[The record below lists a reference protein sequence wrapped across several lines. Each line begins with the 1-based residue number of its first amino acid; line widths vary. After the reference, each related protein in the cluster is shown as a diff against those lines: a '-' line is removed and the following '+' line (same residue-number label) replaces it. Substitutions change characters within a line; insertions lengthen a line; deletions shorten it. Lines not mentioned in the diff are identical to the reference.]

1 MSSMLEA
8 FITSF
13 KLKNT
18 YRVNSVI
25 YSIKQ
30 LPLIKR
36 ILPESLYKNKALKI
50 IGNIVSI
57 IMELCSV
64 FLGKFLY
71 VFFCILAMLPV
82 FKLNNANVFIHLFL
96 FLTII
101 GGIMNTYMFNPTKDK
116 YYAMIIMNMDAKK
129 YTLSNYIYAMLKTL
143 IGFMPFT
150 IIFGLMF
157 KVPLWICIIMP
168 IFVVMVKMYFS
179 AYVLIDFKKTKIA
192 KSENVLDKLTWGVIG
207 ILLLCAYGLPYL
219 GITINQIIFVICFT
233 LSIVTGILSIKV
245 INSFDKYKQMYKQL
259 LTTENVYAASN
270 AQSNKKIRE
279 NVSKQIE
286 LDKSFTSH
294 KHGFAYFHE
303 LFVKR
308 HSKILTKAVKKQS
321 IVIIGIF
328 AVLTIAALKNK
339 AISTGIN
346 ALLLVYLPYFVFVM
360 YILNRGTTVTQA
372 MFMNCDHSMLTYRI
386 YRTPKVILG
395 VFKERLKTLIFIN
408 LIPAILIGAGLAFLL
423 YITGGTT
430 EPLNYVILFVS
441 IISMSV
447 FFSVHYLVMYYLLQP
462 YNVNTEMKSSTYS
475 LVQGITYFVCYF
487 FIGEKLPTFY
497 FGLATIVFS
506 ILYCIVALILVYKMA
521 PKTFK
526 LRA

>member
-1 MSSMLEA
+1 MLA
-8 FITSF
+8 SFITSF

-25 YSIKQ
+25 YSLKQ
-30 LPLIKR
+30 LPIIR
-36 ILPESLYKNKALKI
+36 NILPESLYKNKTLKI

-57 IMELCSV
+57 IMELCTI

-71 VFFCILAMLPV
+71 IFFCIISMLPV
-82 FKLNNANVFIHLFL
+82 FKLNNENVFIHLFL

-116 YYAMIIMNMDAKK
+116 YYAMMIMHMDAKN
-129 YTLSNYIYAMLKTL
+129 YTLSNYIYAMIKTL

-150 IIFGLMF
+150 IIFGLIS

-168 IFVVMVKMYFS
+168 IFVIMIKIIFS
-179 AYVLIDFKKTKIA
+179 AYTLIDFKKTKIA
-192 KSENVLDKLTWGVIG
+192 KNENLLNKLTWVVIG
-207 ILLLCAYGLPYL
+207 ILLLCAYGMPYI
-219 GITINQIIFVICFT
+219 GITINQTIFIICF
-233 LSIVTGILSIKV
+233 LISLIFGFLCINIIK
-245 INSFDKYKQMYKQL
+245 SFDKYKQMYKQI
-259 LTTENVYAASN
+259 LTTENVYAAEN
-270 AQSNKKIRE
+270 AQSTQKVKE
-279 NVSKQIE
+279 SVSKQIE
-286 LDKSFTSH
+286 LDKSFTSN

-321 IVIIGIF
+321 IVIVGIF
-328 AVLTIAALKNK
+328 AVLIILSLKNK
-339 AISTGIN
+339 NIATILN
-346 ALLLVYLPYFVFVM
+346 ASLLVYLPYFVFVM

-408 LIPAILIGAGLAFLL
+408 LIPAILIGIGLVFLL

-430 EPLNYVILFVS
+430 EPLNYIVLFVS
-441 IISMSV
+441 IIAMSI

-475 LVQGITYFVCYF
+475 VVQGLTYFVCYF
-487 FIGEKLPTFY
+487 FIGEKIPIFY
-497 FGLATIVFS
+497 FGLATIIFS
-506 ILYCIVALILVYKMA
+506 ILYCIISLVIVYKKA
-521 PKTFK
+521 PNTFK

>member
-1 MSSMLEA
+1 MLEA

-30 LPLIKR
+30 LPIIRK

-57 IMELCSV
+57 IMELCTI

-71 VFFCILAMLPV
+71 IFFCIFAMLPA
-82 FKLNNANVFIHLFL
+82 FKLNNANTFIHIFL

-116 YYAMIIMNMDAKK
+116 YYAMMIMNMDAKK
-129 YTLSNYIYAMLKTL
+129 YTLSNYIYAMLKTF

-150 IIFGLMF
+150 IIFGLML
-157 KVPLWICIIMP
+157 KVPLWLCIIMP
-168 IFVVMVKMYFS
+168 IFVVMVKITFS
-179 AYVLIDFKKTKIA
+179 AYVITDFKKTKIA
-192 KSENVLDKLTWGVIG
+192 KNENLLNKLTWLVIG
-207 ILLLCAYGLPYL
+207 ILLLCAYGMPYFK
-219 GITINQIIFVICFT
+219 IVINPFIFIICFIIS
-233 LSIVTGILSIKV
+233 LITGLLCIKV
-245 INSFDKYKQMYKQL
+245 INSFDKYKQMYKQI
-259 LTTENVYAASN
+259 LTNENVYAVENASSTK
-270 AQSNKKIRE
+270 AIKE

-286 LDKSFTSH
+286 LDKNFKSN

-308 HSKILTKAVKKQS
+308 HSKILTKAIKKQS
-321 IVIIGIF
+321 IVITLIF
-328 AVLTIAALKNK
+328 AILIVLTLKNK
-339 AISTGIN
+339 TVAAGIN

-395 VFKERLKTLIFIN
+395 VFKERLKTLISLN
-408 LIPAILIGAGLAFLL
+408 LIPALLIGGGLTLLL
-423 YITGGTT
+423 YLSGGVA
-430 EPLNYVILFVS
+430 EPLNYVIIFVS
-441 IISMSV
+441 ILAMSI

-475 LVQGITYFVCYF
+475 LVQGLTYFVCYF

-497 FGLATIVFS
+497 FGLATIIFS
-506 ILYCIVALILVYKMA
+506 ILYCIIALILVYNKA

>member
-1 MSSMLEA
+1 MLES

-18 YRVNSVI
+18 YRVNSII
-25 YSIKQ
+25 YSVKQ
-30 LPLIKR
+30 LPIIKK

-50 IGNIVSI
+50 IGNIISI
-57 IMELCSV
+57 IMEICTI

-71 VFFCILAMLPV
+71 IFFCIIAMLPV
-82 FKLNNANVFIHLFL
+82 FKLNNDEVFMHIFL

-116 YYAMIIMNMDAKK
+116 YYAMIIMHMDAKK

-150 IIFGLMF
+150 IIFGLMT
-157 KVPLWICIIMP
+157 KVPLYICIIMS
-168 IFVVMVKMYFS
+168 IFVVMVKLSFS
-179 AYVLIDFKKTKIA
+179 AYNLIKFKKTNIA
-192 KSENVLDKLTWGVIG
+192 QSENLPDKFTWLVIG

-219 GITINQIIFVICFT
+219 KITINQIIFIICFVI
-233 LSIVTGILSIKV
+233 SIITGILSIK
-245 INSFDKYKQMYKQL
+245 IIKSFDQYKQMYKQL
-259 LTTENVYAASN
+259 LTNENVYATEN
-270 AQSNKKIRE
+270 AGSTQTLKE

-286 LDKSFTSH
+286 LDKNFTSN

-308 HSKILTKAVKKQS
+308 HSKILTKAIKKQS
-321 IVIIGIF
+321 IVIIVIF
-328 AVLTIAALKNK
+328 AILIIATIKSKTIA
-339 AISTGIN
+339 TGIN
-346 ALLLVYLPYFVFVM
+346 AMLLVYLPYFVFIM

-372 MFMNCDHSMLTYRI
+372 MFMNCDHSMLLYRI

-395 VFKERLKTLIFIN
+395 IFKERLKTLIFLN
-408 LIPAILIGAGLAFLL
+408 LIPATLIGIGMSFLL
-423 YITGGTT
+423 YISGGTN
-430 EPLNYVILFVS
+430 EPLNYIILFVS
-441 IISMSV
+441 IISMSI

-462 YNVNTEMKSSTYS
+462 YNVNTEMKSTTYS
-475 LVQGITYFVCYF
+475 VVQGLTYFVCYF
-487 FIGEKLPTFY
+487 LIGEKLPTFY
-497 FGLATIVFS
+497 FGLTTIIFS
-506 ILYCIVALILVYKMA
+506 ISYCIIALILVYKKA

-526 LRA
+526 LRI

>member
-1 MSSMLEA
+1 MLDT

-30 LPLIKR
+30 LPIIRK
-36 ILPESLYKNKALKI
+36 ILKDSLYKNKALKI
-50 IGNIVSI
+50 IGNIISI
-57 IMELCSV
+57 LMEIGSI
-64 FLGKFLY
+64 FLGKLLY
-71 VFFCILAMLPV
+71 IFFCITSMLPV
-82 FKLNNANVFIHLFL
+82 FKLESANTFIHIFL

-129 YTLSNYIYAMLKTL
+129 YTISNYIYSMIKTF

-150 IIFGLMF
+150 IIFGLLS
-157 KVPLWICIIMP
+157 KIPLYICIIMP
-168 IFVVMVKMYFS
+168 IFVVMIKMIFS
-179 AYVLIDFKKTKIA
+179 AYVLIDYKKTKIA
-192 KSENVLDKLTWGVIG
+192 KNENKLEKFTWIVIF
-207 ILLLCAYGLPYL
+207 LLLLLAYGLPYI
-219 GITINQIIFVICFT
+219 GIVINQTIFLICFIIS
-233 LSIVTGILSIKV
+233 LILGILSIKI
-245 INSFDKYKQMYKQL
+245 INSFDKYKQIYKQI
-259 LTTENVYAASN
+259 LTNENVYATEN
-270 AQSNKKIRE
+270 AKNSQTIKE
-279 NVSKQIE
+279 NASKQIE
-286 LDKSFTSH
+286 LDKSFTSN

-321 IVIIGIF
+321 MVIIGIF
-328 AVLTIAALKNK
+328 VILTIVVLKNK
-339 AISTGIN
+339 DIAKRVN
-346 ALLLVYLPYFVFVM
+346 DLLLIYLPYFVFVM
-360 YILNRGTTVTQA
+360 YMLNRGTTVTQA

-395 VFKERLKTLIFIN
+395 VFKERLKTLILIN
-408 LIPAILIGAGLAFLL
+408 LIPAILIGAGLTLLL
-423 YITGGTT
+423 YISGGTI
-430 EPLNYVILFVS
+430 EKLNYIILFTS
-441 IISMSV
+441 IIAMSI

-475 LVQGITYFVCYF
+475 VVQALTYFVCYF
-487 FIGEKLPTFY
+487 FIGEKLSTFY
-497 FGLATIVFS
+497 FGLATIIFS
-506 ILYCIVALILVYKMA
+506 IVYSLVSLILVYKKA

-526 LRA
+526 LRV

>member
-1 MSSMLEA
+1 MLNA

-30 LPLIKR
+30 LPLINK

-57 IMELCSV
+57 IIELCTI

-71 VFFCILAMLPV
+71 IFFCIISMLPV

-116 YYAMIIMNMDAKK
+116 YYAMMIMRMDAKN
-129 YTLSNYIYAMLKTL
+129 YTLSNYIYAMIKTF

-150 IIFGLMF
+150 IIFGLIS
-157 KVPLWICIIMP
+157 KVPLWLCIIIP
-168 IFVVMVKMYFS
+168 IFVVTVKMTFS
-179 AYVLIDFKKTKIA
+179 AYILIDFQKTKII
-192 KSENVLDKLTWGVIG
+192 KNENLLDKLTWVIIG
-207 ILLLCAYGLPYL
+207 ILLLCAYGLPYI
-219 GITINQIIFVICFT
+219 GITINQIIFTICF
-233 LSIVTGILSIKV
+233 IVSLITGILSIKV
-245 INSFDKYKQMYKQL
+245 ISSFDKYKQVYKQL
-259 LTTENVYAASN
+259 LTSENVYSVEN
-270 AQSNKKIRE
+270 AQSTQKVKE

-286 LDKSFTSH
+286 FDKSFTSN

-321 IVIIGIF
+321 FVIIGVF
-328 AVLTIAALKNK
+328 AVLSIIILKNK
-339 AISTGIN
+339 DVAKIIN
-346 ALLLVYLPYFVFVM
+346 ASLLIYLPYFVFVM

-395 VFKERLKTLIFIN
+395 VFKERLKTLILIN
-408 LIPAILIGAGLAFLL
+408 LVPAFLIGTGLSFLL
-423 YITGGTT
+423 YITGGTDNN
-430 EPLNYVILFVS
+430 LNYIILFIS
-441 IISMSV
+441 IIAMSI

-462 YNVNTEMKSSTYS
+462 YNANTEMKSSTYS
-475 LVQGITYFVCYF
+475 IVQGITYFVCYF
-487 FIGEKLPTFY
+487 FIGKQLSTFY
-497 FGLATIVFS
+497 FGLATIIFS
-506 ILYCIVALILVYKMA
+506 ILYCFISLIIVYKKA

-526 LRA
+526 LRI

>member
-1 MSSMLEA
+1 MLES

-30 LPLIKR
+30 LPIIRK
-36 ILPESLYKNKALKI
+36 ILPESLYKNKFLKI
-50 IGNIVSI
+50 IGNIISI
-57 IMELCSV
+57 IMELCSI

-71 VFFCILAMLPV
+71 IFFCIIAMLPA

-116 YYAMIIMNMDAKK
+116 YYAMIIMNMDAKN
-129 YTLSNYIYAMLKTL
+129 YTLSNYIYAMIKTF

-150 IIFGLMF
+150 IIFGLLS
-157 KVPLWICIIMP
+157 KVPLWLCLIMP
-168 IFVVMVKMYFS
+168 IFVVMVKISFS
-179 AYVLIDFKKTKIA
+179 AYVLKEYKKTKIV
-192 KSENVLDKLTWGVIG
+192 KNENTLSKLTWLLIG
-207 ILLLCAYGLPYL
+207 ALLLCAYGLPYI
-219 GITINQIIFVICFT
+219 GITINQIIFTICFIISIIT
-233 LSIVTGILSIKV
+233 GLLSLKV
-245 INSFDKYKQMYKQL
+245 INSFDKYKQVYNGL
-259 LTTENVYAASN
+259 LTNENVYAVEN
-270 AQSNKKIRE
+270 AQSTEKIKE

-286 LDKSFTSH
+286 LDKNFTSN

-308 HSKILTKAVKKQS
+308 HSKILTKAVKKQAL
-321 IVIIGIF
+321 VIIGIF
-328 AVLTIAALKNK
+328 IILIILSLKNK
-339 AISTGIN
+339 TIATGIN

-395 VFKERLKTLIFIN
+395 LFKERLKTLILIN
-408 LIPAILIGAGLAFLL
+408 LLPAFLIGTGLSLLL
-423 YITGGTT
+423 YITGGTAET
-430 EPLNYVILFVS
+430 LNYIILFIS
-441 IISMSV
+441 IISMSI

-462 YNVNTEMKSSTYS
+462 YNANTEMKSATYS

-497 FGLATIVFS
+497 FGLSTIIFS
-506 ILYCIVALILVYKMA
+506 LLYCVVALILVYKKA

-526 LRA
+526 LRP